1 MNIRYVVFD
10 LDGTLLNT
18 LDDLFLSVNKI
29 LSDHGYKTRSKNEVR
44 SYLGNGVRALLDLA
58 LPEEERFRTDELL
71 PEFKA
76 YYDLHKEDNTAPYA
90 GVKEAVAE
98 IKKAGVKCAI
108 VSNKFDA
115 AVQELKNVTFSGL
128 IDFACGEREGVK
140 PKPAPDGVFLAMQ
153 ALGADPA
160 ETVYVGDSEVD
171 LATANNSG
179 LKCVAVSWGFRDRDE
194 LVKRGAKNIADTP
207 DQMKD
212 FILSGNVI

>member
-140 PKPAPDGVFLAMQ
+140 PKPAPDGVFLAMNE
-153 ALGADPA
+153 LGADPA

-194 LVKRGAKNIADTP
+194 LVKRGAKNIADTT

-212 FILSGNVI
+212 FILSGNVL

>member
-44 SYLGNGVRALLDLA
+44 SYLGNGVRALLNLA

-140 PKPAPDGVFLAMQ
+140 PKPAPDGVFLAMNE
-153 ALGADPA
+153 LGADPA

-171 LATANNSG
+171 LATAENTG

-207 DQMKD
+207 EQMKD
-212 FILSGNVI
+212 FILSGNVL

>member
-128 IDFACGEREGVK
+128 VDFACGEREGVK

-153 ALGADPA
+153 ALGADSA

-171 LATANNSG
+171 LATAENTG
-179 LKCVAVSWGFRDRDE
+179 LRCVAVSWGFRDRDE

-207 DQMKD
+207 EQMKD

>member
-140 PKPAPDGVFLAMQ
+140 PKPAPDGVFLAMD
-153 ALGADPA
+153 ALGAVPD

-171 LATANNSG
+171 LATAENSG

-212 FILSGNVI
+212 FILSGNVL

>member
-58 LPEEERFRTDELL
+58 LPEEERHRTDELL

-128 IDFACGEREGVK
+128 VDFACGEREGVK

-153 ALGADPA
+153 ALGADSA

-171 LATANNSG
+171 LATAENTG
-179 LKCVAVSWGFRDRDE
+179 LRCVAVSWGFRDRDE

-207 DQMKD
+207 EQMKD

>member
-153 ALGADPA
+153 ALEADPA

-207 DQMKD
+207 EQMKD

>member
-128 IDFACGEREGVK
+128 IDFACGAREGVK
-140 PKPAPDGVFLAMQ
+140 PKPAPDGVFLAMNE
-153 ALGADPA
+153 LGADPA

-207 DQMKD
+207 EQMKD
-212 FILSGNVI
+212 FILSGNVL

>member
-71 PEFKA
+71 PEFKE

-212 FILSGNVI
+212 FILSGNVL

>member
-153 ALGADPA
+153 ALGADSA

-171 LATANNSG
+171 LATAENTG
-179 LKCVAVSWGFRDRDE
+179 LRCVAVSWGFRDRDE

-212 FILSGNVI
+212 FILSGNVL

>member
-44 SYLGNGVRALLDLA
+44 SYLGNGVRSLLNLA